1 MQTGIFL
8 RYRSDSVVI
17 EPNIKDR
24 ISELIPLL
32 EKNNDNLVSFLQKHI
47 NHTTEPEYSVVN
59 NSTWDAATLELY
71 TQYERRGENQVGEYT
86 KRAIIGLLKL
96 LTRGDKDTHFDW
108 SVVRRYLIDNIE
120 YLAPMPDRGYI
131 SDGKEIMRDEN
142 GAYYYN
148 DDKMGRVGVHGIKTL
163 SEEMLAYYINETQC
177 RYGKLYRIL
186 RYIALFDIAHEYT
199 HNPTDFPDK
208 LSCVLFD
215 NNGETNYLGWQWQMP
230 TPFDFIPIQWYPRS
244 PYSNPE
250 WLGSDLVLSLSFP
263 NANAGKPIAV
273 TNPINKDLKNWREAF
288 QGYKWQIEIP
298 ITQNILVGDEP
309 EEYFDFFDRKVR
321 WINGNY
327 FMQSMLIVPASDDNG
342 DDGIE
347 LARKFLSVMNLE
359 RDVGLSERLI
369 SRNSPRFSPWSR
381 PIKMGDFQGFN
392 RDYMLRFDYK
402 NYSKKK
408 WQALAFMREAAS
420 SNSIYYAFL
429 NYFKVVELA
438 NTANDTSKAKRWIND
453 NIERVC
459 NENDLE
465 WYQKVVLDGEK
476 TDPGF
481 YLSKT
486 ERTAIAHAE
495 YNYKGA
501 KTHNPDNPTDWRRT
515 QEDIVVMRA
524 LARDILNTF

>member
-1 MQTGIFL
+1 MTG
-8 RYRSDSVVI
+8 V
-17 EPNIKDR
+17 
-24 ISELIPLL
+24 
-32 EKNNDNLVSFLQKHI
+32 
-47 NHTTEPEYSVVN
+47 
-59 NSTWDAATLELY
+59 W
-71 TQYERRGENQVGEYT
+71 
-86 KRAIIGLLKL
+86 
-96 LTRGDKDTHFDW
+96 W
-108 SVVRRYLIDNIE
+108 RYLIDNIE

-142 GAYYYN
+142 GVYYYN
-148 DDKMGRVGVHGIKTL
+148 DDKMGRVGVRGIKTL

-215 NNGETNYLGWQWQMP
+215 NNGKTNYLDWQWQMP
-230 TPFDFIPIQWYPRS
+230 TPFDFIPIQWYPCS
-244 PYSNPE
+244 PYSNLE
-250 WLGSDLVLSLSFP
+250 WLGSDLVLNLPFP
-263 NANAGKPIAV
+263 EVNAGKSITT
-273 TNPINKDLKNWREAF
+273 TNPTNKDLENWREAF
-288 QGYKWQIEIP
+288 RGYKWQIEIP

-369 SRNSPRFSPWSR
+369 SRNSPRFLPWLR
-381 PIKMGDFQGFN
+381 PIRMGDFQGFN
-392 RDYMLRFDYK
+392 RDYMLPFDYK

-438 NTANDTSKAKRWIND
+438 NTANDTSKRS
-453 NIERVC
+453 
-459 NENDLE
+459 
-465 WYQKVVLDGEK
+465 DGLMIILK
-476 TDPGF
+476 G
-481 YLSKT
+481 YVMKMILSGIRK
-486 ERTAIAHAE
+486 
-495 YNYKGA
+495 
-501 KTHNPDNPTDWRRT
+501 
-515 QEDIVVMRA
+515 
-524 LARDILNTF
+524 